1 MSFDR
6 HPFWNGPPDL
16 MFVHMQDQVFH
27 HKKQTALQALNGN
40 QLQQALELYTEA
52 LQIAQT
58 LPHLFSEI
66 PKILTNRSLVY
77 YRQGKFQLALHEANH
92 SINVNRLWIK
102 GYWRAAKAHKE
113 LGQVDFALDAA
124 IGGYNV
130 SVNQN
135 QEEEIISFLVEIV
148 SIIITLRHDPKNL
161 LENSEILTGSIQTQ
175 RKLLQ

>member
-1 MSFDR
+1 
-6 HPFWNGPPDL
+6 

-27 HKKQTALQALNGN
+27 HKKQTALQALDGN

-102 GYWRAAKAHKE
+102 VTHIILKAKAYLSK
-113 LGQVDFALDAA
+113 LKV
-124 IGGYNV
+124 
-130 SVNQN
+130 
-135 QEEEIISFLVEIV
+135 SFLDSLVFP
-148 SIIITLRHDPKNL
+148 SL
-161 LENSEILTGSIQTQ
+161 LFVYPSVCL
-175 RKLLQ
+175 